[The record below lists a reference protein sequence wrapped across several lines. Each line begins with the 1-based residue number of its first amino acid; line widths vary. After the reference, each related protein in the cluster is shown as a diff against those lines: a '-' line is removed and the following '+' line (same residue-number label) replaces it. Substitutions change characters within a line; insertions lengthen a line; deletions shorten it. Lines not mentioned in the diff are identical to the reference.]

1 MPCFVL
7 RSMYLH
13 VCMFRS
19 TCLGFYAMF
28 SYVSTFLLYV
38 DVKVMHSHAC
48 YALLGS
54 MCLCTFCHVSSLD
67 LYPYMLIYLDPFSAM
82 SLCYVSM
89 PICLDL
95 CFYMLVCMGLCSLH
109 ALC

>member
-1 MPCFVL
+1 MPCFP
-7 RSMYLH
+7 
-13 VCMFRS
+13 MFCS
-19 TCLGFYAMF
+19 
-28 SYVSTFLLYV
+28 SFLLYV
-38 DVKVMHSHAC
+38 DLRVMRSHAC